1 MALGQDALQAL
12 IEPVVEALGCEL
24 WGIEYFRAGQR
35 SVLRIY
41 IDKTEGIDVEDCQ
54 RISRQ
59 LGSVFDVEDPIGN
72 EYTLEVSSPGLA
84 RPLYTFA
91 QYEKLAGEHINLQLR
106 FPFEGQR
113 KFKGLLKGVE
123 AEDVV
128 LVIDDQ
134 EFLFPFESIEK
145 AKVVPQF

>member
-1 MALGQDALQAL
+1 MALGQDALCAL
-12 IEPVVEALGCEL
+12 IEPVVKAMDCEL

-35 SVLRIY
+35 SVLRVY
-41 IDKTEGIDVEDCQ
+41 IDKVGGIGIEDCQ

-59 LGSVFDVEDPIGN
+59 IGSVFDVEDPIGA

-84 RPLYTFA
+84 RPLYTLA
-91 QYEKLAGEHINLQLR
+91 QYEKLAGEYIDLQLR

-128 LVIDDQ
+128 LVVGEQ
-134 EFLFPFESIEK
+134 EYLFPFETIEK

>member
-1 MALGQDALQAL
+1 MALGQDVFQEL
-12 IEPVVEALGCEL
+12 IEPVVQALGCDL
-24 WGIEYFRAGQR
+24 WGIEYFQAGQR
-35 SVLRIY
+35 RILRVY
-41 IDKTEGIDVEDCQ
+41 IDKTGGVDIDDCQ

-59 LGSVFDVEDPIGN
+59 LGSVFDVEDPIGG
-72 EYTLEVSSPGLA
+72 EYTLEVSSPGLD

-91 QYEKLAGEHINLQLR
+91 QYEKLAGEQIALQLR

-128 LVIDDQ
+128 LVVGEQ
-134 EFLFPFESIEK
+134 EYLFPFESIEK

>member
-1 MALGQDALQAL
+1 MALGQEALQAL
-12 IEPVVEALGCEL
+12 IEPVVQALECEL

-35 SVLRIY
+35 SVLRVY
-41 IDKTEGIDVEDCQ
+41 VDKAGGVDIEDCQ

-59 LGSVFDVEDPIGN
+59 LGSVFDVEDPIGD

-91 QYEKLAGEHINLQLR
+91 QYEKLAGEHVDLQLR

-128 LVIDDQ
+128 LVVGEQ
-134 EFLFPFESIEK
+134 EYLFPFDSIEK

>member
-1 MALGQDALQAL
+1 MALGHDALQAL
-12 IEPVVEALGCEL
+12 IEPVVQALGCDL
-24 WGIEYFRAGQR
+24 WGVEYFQAGQR
-35 SVLRIY
+35 SVLRVY
-41 IDKTEGIDVEDCQ
+41 IDKAGGVDIDDCQ

-59 LGSVFDVEDPIGN
+59 LGSVFDVEDPMGG
-72 EYTLEVSSPGLA
+72 EYTLEVSSPGLD
-84 RPLYTFA
+84 RPLYTLA
-91 QYEKLAGEHINLQLR
+91 QYEKLAGEQIALQLR

-128 LVIDDQ
+128 LVVGEQ
-134 EFLFPFESIEK
+134 EYLFPFESIEK

>member
-1 MALGQDALQAL
+1 MALGQDALCAL
-12 IEPVVEALGCEL
+12 IEPVVQAMGCEL

-35 SVLRIY
+35 SVLRVY
-41 IDKTEGIDVEDCQ
+41 IDKTDGIGIEDCQ

-59 LGSVFDVEDPIGN
+59 IGSVFDVEDPIGE
-72 EYTLEVSSPGLA
+72 EYTLEVSSPGLD
-84 RPLYTFA
+84 RPLYTLA
-91 QYEKLAGEHINLQLR
+91 QYERLAGEHIGLQLR

-128 LVIDDQ
+128 LVVGEQ
-134 EFLFPFESIEK
+134 EYLFPFESIEK

>member
-12 IEPVVEALGCEL
+12 IEPVVQALDCEL

-35 SVLRIY
+35 SVLRVY
-41 IDKTEGIDVEDCQ
+41 IDKTDGIDIEDCQ

-59 LGSVFDVEDPIGN
+59 LGSVFDVEDPIGG
-72 EYTLEVSSPGLA
+72 EYTLEVSSPGLD

-91 QYEKLAGEHINLQLR
+91 QYEKLAGEHIDLQLR

-128 LVIDDQ
+128 LVVGEQ
-134 EFLFPFESIEK
+134 EYLFPFESIEK
-145 AKVVPQF
+145 AKIVPQF